1 MRRRCATS
9 SVVHMRLPIPQP
21 LTPVQMLERF
31 LRTKSR
37 ASQLGAANP
46 LEEGAESSAKASR
59 ALSYKDKRD
68 QADRDTT
75 SRLR

>member
-1 MRRRCATS
+1 MNLA
-9 SVVHMRLPIPQP
+9 LPMSFNLTLNPFIPA
-21 LTPVQMLERF
+21 QMLERF
-31 LRTKSR
+31 LHTKSR

-46 LEEGAESSAKASR
+46 LGAGAESSAKASR
-59 ALSYKDKRD
+59 ALAYKDKRD